1 VASEYARLKP
11 CQIAAKLVTPAVA
24 SLPLIFISAV
34 SKELRSGRQLAANTL
49 TYLGYQPIWQDI
61 FGTETGDLRAMLRQQ
76 IDQCK
81 GVLQIVG
88 NCYGAEP
95 PEPDPQ
101 FGRVSYTQYEALYA
115 RQRGKKVWYL
125 FIDENFPIDECQGE
139 SGELRE
145 LQAAYRRRLQSDVH
159 LFHPLKSREA
169 LEASVLKLRDDLVR
183 LRRGVKRWAAAVAI
197 LLVISVGL
205 GLWLLYGQRQTTQRI
220 EQTQQAIV
228 TMSTEMTKLREGVL
242 NYPRVEAQVRQSQ
255 PEQDPAAVQ
264 ERIYNELGKKLG
276 VDPKVLSEKLPQV
289 AEDLQRAPDAS
300 SYEKANAAYVAKDY
314 LEAERLAL
322 QAADELQ
329 KAGSAKPA
337 EIVQALELAGFSAQK
352 RIQFKT
358 AMEHFRAAEKL
369 TDRQKDPVQWA
380 QLQYALGD
388 LLLDQ
393 GAYREAEQVFRKVAD
408 TREQAL
414 GPEQADTLR
423 SRARVAYAQYRQGK
437 YNEAIAGMRGIVA
450 LAEKIL
456 GPEHPD
462 SLLARNGLAIALDN
476 GGKPGEAEAEHRR
489 ILAVRE
495 KVLGPEHPDTLRTRN
510 NIALTLDRQG
520 KHAEAASAYQQVIDL
535 ENKVLGPEHPDTLR
549 SRSSLAY
556 ALDHQGKF
564 PEAELNLRDVIRLQE
579 RVLGPEHPD
588 TLVSRLRLDK
598 VLMSQGKFAEAET
611 DFRSLITLEEKV
623 LGPEHPDTLSA
634 RSGLANS
641 LQAQGKHS
649 DAAAQYREIIPLEE
663 KVLGAE
669 HPNTLINRNNL
680 ANALMGDKN
689 YAEAEAM
696 FRELIG
702 VAEQALGP
710 EHSITIRSHRGLAN
724 ALFNQGK
731 FAEAEPEYRQV
742 LKLAEKVRGREHATT
757 LEACYDLAGNL
768 ARQGKLPE
776 AKQLARRAADSAR
789 KTLGPNHATTQKY
802 STFLTEL
809 ETKNAL

>member
-1 VASEYARLKP
+1 M
-11 CQIAAKLVTPAVA
+11 A
-24 SLPLIFISAV
+24 SLPLVFISAV
-34 SKELRSGRQLAANTL
+34 SRELRSGRQLAANTL
-49 TYLGYQPIWQDI
+49 TYLGYQPVWQDI

-95 PEPDPQ
+95 PEPDPK

-125 FIDENFPIDECQGE
+125 FIDEKFPVDECEGE
-139 SGELRE
+139 PEELRA
-145 LQAAYRRRLQSDVH
+145 LQAAYRLRLQSDAH
-159 LFHPLKSREA
+159 LYHPLTSKEG
-169 LEASVLKLRDDLVR
+169 LEASVLKLRDDLIR

-205 GLWLLYGQRQTTQRI
+205 GLWLLYGQRQTTQRVA
-220 EQTQQAIV
+220 ETQQAV
-228 TMSTEMTKLREGVL
+228 VAMTQEMSKLREGIL
-242 NYPRVEAQVRQSQ
+242 KYPKVEAEVRANQ
-255 PEQDPAAVQ
+255 PEEDPAALQKKVY
-264 ERIYNELGKKLG
+264 EALGKELE
-276 VDPKVLSEKLPQV
+276 VDPNMLSAKLPDV
-289 AEDLQRAPDAS
+289 AISLQRAPDVS
-300 SYEKANAAYVAKDY
+300 SYERANAAYVSKDY

-322 QAADELQ
+322 QAVEDAQ
-329 KAGSAKPA
+329 KTGTPKPG
-337 EIVQALELAGFSAQK
+337 EIVQAFELAGLSAQK

-369 TDRQKDPVQWA
+369 TDRQKEPEQWA
-380 QLQYALGD
+380 RLQLAVGD
-388 LLLDQ
+388 LLLEQ
-393 GAYREAEQVFRKVAD
+393 GAYREAEEVLRKVVE

-414 GPEQADTLR
+414 GPEHVDTLR

-450 LAEKIL
+450 LVERIL

-462 SLLARNGLAIALDN
+462 TLLSRNGLAIALDN
-476 GGKPGEAEAEHRR
+476 GGKPAEAEAEHRR
-489 ILAVRE
+489 ILAVRQ

-520 KHAEAASAYQQVIDL
+520 KHAEAASEYQQVIDL

-564 PEAELNLRDVIRLQE
+564 AEAELNLRDVIRLQE

-588 TLVSRLRLDK
+588 TLISRLRLDK
-598 VLMSQGKFAEAET
+598 VLMSQGKFAEAEA
-611 DFRSLITLEEKV
+611 DFRNLVALEEKV
-623 LGPEHPDTLSA
+623 LGPEHPDTLSG
-634 RSGLANS
+634 RSGLANA

-649 DAAAQYREIIPLEE
+649 EAATQYREVIALEE
-663 KVLGAE
+663 KVLGPE
-669 HPNTLINRNNL
+669 HPNTLVNRNSL

-689 YAEAEAM
+689 YAEGEAM
-696 FRELIG
+696 FRELIRI
-702 VAEQALGP
+702 EEKALGP
-710 EHSITIRSHRGLAN
+710 ENAITIRSHRGLAN

-731 FAEAEPEYRQV
+731 YAAAEPEYRAV
-742 LKLAEKVRGREHATT
+742 LKVVEKLRGPEHPAT

-768 ARQGKLPE
+768 ARGAKLPE
-776 AKQLARRAADSAR
+776 AKELARRAADTAR
-789 KTLGPNHATTQKY
+789 KILGPNHAATQKY
-802 STFLTEL
+802 TTFLTEL
-809 ETKNAL
+809 ETKNSL